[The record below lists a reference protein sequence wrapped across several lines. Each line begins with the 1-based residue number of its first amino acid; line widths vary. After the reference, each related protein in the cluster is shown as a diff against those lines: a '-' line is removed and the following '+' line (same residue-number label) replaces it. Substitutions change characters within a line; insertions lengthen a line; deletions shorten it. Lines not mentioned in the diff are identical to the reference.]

1 MGRVR
6 TWLGRR
12 VLDPLLD
19 ELRKG
24 TSPEALAL
32 AAAVGT
38 FLCISP
44 ILGST
49 TLLCLLAGWLFR
61 LNHVVLQVIN
71 LLSYPLQLALIVPL
85 VRLGETVCR
94 AEPASLN
101 PAVMVQ
107 EFTASPSGFLLRYGT
122 AGLHGLL
129 GWILVAPVV
138 IFGLN
143 WLLRGLFRR
152 AARRFSTPP
161 SSP

>member
-1 MGRVR
+1 MGRVGA
-6 TWLGRR
+6 WLGRR
-12 VLDPLLD
+12 VRDPLLN
-19 ELRKG
+19 ELRRG

-38 FLCISP
+38 FLCVSP
-44 ILGST
+44 IIGST

-71 LLSYPLQLALIVPL
+71 FFSYPLQIALIVPL

-94 AEPASLN
+94 AEAVPLN
-101 PAVMVQ
+101 PAVMAQ
-107 EFTASPSGFLLRYGT
+107 DFAASPADFLARYWV

-129 GWILVAPVV
+129 GWILIAPFL
-138 IFGLN
+138 ILGLN

-152 AARRFSTPP
+152 AARRFSPAPP
-161 SSP
+161 QP